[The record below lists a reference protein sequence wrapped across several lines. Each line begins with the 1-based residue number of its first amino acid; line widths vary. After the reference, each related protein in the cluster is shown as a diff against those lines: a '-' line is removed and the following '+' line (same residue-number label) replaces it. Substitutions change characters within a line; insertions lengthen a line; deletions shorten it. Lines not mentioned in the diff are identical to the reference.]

1 MTSKGDSPTAE
12 GRAIELA
19 EAGAPSCLHP
29 LSQGDVFF
37 LTVPGSCDSGPHV
50 VFLYLPGSIC
60 GFWGEDLGWTG
71 DRCQLTVE
79 AVSCSFP

>member
-19 EAGAPSCLHP
+19 EAGAPSCSHP

-50 VFLYLPGSIC
+50 VSVSAWVHMWFLG
-60 GFWGEDLGWTG
+60 GRFGV
-71 DRCQLTVE
+71 DRRQMSTDC
-79 AVSCSFP
+79 